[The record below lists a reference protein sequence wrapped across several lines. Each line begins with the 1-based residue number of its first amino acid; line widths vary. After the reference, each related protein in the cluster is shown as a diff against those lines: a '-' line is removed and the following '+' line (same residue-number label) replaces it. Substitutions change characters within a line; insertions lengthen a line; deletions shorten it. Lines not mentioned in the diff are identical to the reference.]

1 MRIDSKKYGAA
12 LIALLLVVGCG
23 EVPGPI
29 AIDAMGGIEV
39 EMYIDRNGNGLLDNG
54 VDIPATGLG
63 ITLLSSAS
71 QAVGSATVP
80 ANGAARFGPVPVG
93 RYRIGVPASALG
105 DSLVFAS
112 EGSAWI
118 DVLPGDTATAEV
130 GVGYPLIS
138 LAQLATAPIGRVVA
152 IRGIALNEV
161 GTFSDS
167 LIHILADGA
176 VARVVTLSSSGPLA
190 VGDSARI
197 LGRVGMSL
205 GRRALLGAS
214 AYSLRAGPV
223 PTPSAL
229 TASQA
234 TSANGGAL
242 DGALVT
248 VVGARVLSVT
258 DLPEGGERVRVSDSS
273 GVLDVVI
280 DRDVSVVTADPL
292 VPGADVTVTGVLV
305 PIVTGGVWS
314 LRPRASSDVIV
325 SIASVTVAAARLL
338 PIGSA
343 VSVTGVALNGVAG
356 FDDSSLHVADAT
368 GAIRALSLNTT
379 FVFPGDQVRV
389 SGVTAL
395 REGRVVIDPA
405 SVTVLGTASVPP
417 PTVVNTSV
425 AATANAGA
433 LDAALVQ
440 VRNVLVD
447 TIALVAGGV
456 ALGVNDGTGRVT
468 IRIDGGTGI
477 ATNVLQ
483 LNARANVVGLL
494 VPAGDGSWVLKPRS
508 PADITPP

>member
-1 MRIDSKKYGAA
+1 MRIDSKKHSAA
-12 LIALLLVVGCG
+12 LIALLLVAGCG

-29 AIDAMGGIEV
+29 AIDAMGGIDV
-39 EMYIDRNGNGLLDNG
+39 TMYVDRNGNGLFDSG
-54 VDIPATGLG
+54 VDVPATGLG

-71 QAVGSATVP
+71 QAVGNATVQ
-80 ANGAARFGPVPVG
+80 ANGTARFGPVPVG

-105 DSLVFAS
+105 DSLVFES

-118 DVLPGDTATAEV
+118 DVLPGDTTAAQV
-130 GVGYPLIS
+130 GVGYSTLSP
-138 LAQLATAPIGRVVA
+138 AQLATAPIGRVVA
-152 IRGIALNEV
+152 IRGIALNAV
-161 GTFSDS
+161 RTFSDS
-167 LIHILADGA
+167 LVHLTDDG
-176 VARVVTLSSSGPLA
+176 VSARAATLSSSGPLA

-197 LGRVGMSL
+197 LGRVGVLL
-205 GRRALLGAS
+205 GRRALLDAT
-214 AYSLRAGPV
+214 AYSLGAGSA
-223 PTPSAL
+223 PTPSVR

-234 TSANGGAL
+234 ASANGGAW

-258 DLPEGGERVRVSDSS
+258 NLPEGGRRVRVSDAS

-280 DRDVSVVTADPL
+280 DRSVSVVTADPL

-305 PIVTGGVWS
+305 PIAAEGLWS

-325 SIASVTVAAARLL
+325 SIAPVTVTAAVSL

-356 FDDSSLHVADAT
+356 FDDNSLHLADAT

-395 REGRVVIDPA
+395 REGRVVIAPA
-405 SVTVLGTASVPP
+405 SVAVLGQAPVPP

-425 AATANAGA
+425 AATANDGA

-440 VRNVLVD
+440 IRNALVE
-447 TIALVAGGV
+447 TVNPVAGGV
-456 ALGVNDGTGRVT
+456 VLGVNDGTGVVT
-468 IRIDGGTGI
+468 VRIDGGTGI

-483 LNARANVVGLL
+483 VGARANLVGLL
-494 VPAGDGSWVLKPRS
+494 VPLGGGTWVLKPRS